1 MAVRVNGHEQGD
13 MGEPFRRRQI
23 RRNSAQGFRNGAPY
37 DSRGGND
44 SPLWPTVNIKIGIT
58 DDEIEPDG
66 YGVVTVWRNPI
77 NGTEA
82 EKTNEKIRVYLD
94 WMHNDQS
101 IPEDT
106 EVLCVEFPD
115 EKLWRV
121 FIDQDPAAVEL
132 ERCSDK
138 KTVLAY
144 DIELS
149 EQLGKLSD
157 NKGKVVRLRDSAFF
171 ETDCWKIKEKSDCIP
186 EICPDVCLISPDCK
200 TCYGCYKL
208 IQCDDPSVVI
218 ITDSNNLC
226 IEHDKSS
233 GGGFPFDVI
242 IEFGAVVILDDGL
255 CYTVEQNDNCINSE
269 AVTVIGVAE
278 NCNACNECYRLE
290 LCPPD
295 PNFPQSF
302 PNETI
307 YIYKDSHDLSEGDVV
322 KYRGKCYK
330 VYDNG
335 SCPESAFRVTTTLKK
350 YDDCDECYGGCYEFK
365 SCSEGL
371 YDSMIV
377 RSATILDL
385 DNDESDREGY
395 VNVDLDQYIGL
406 VVQTVDGKCFTVS
419 KIYEGCDNAVD
430 VIIVEAYEECDKCG
444 LWRME
449 GCYGAP
455 DIYTY
460 DDFSQYG
467 DGSGGYV
474 FKRAEDDLCYI
485 QREFNQNP
493 TQIGV
498 PFTVVAK
505 WEDGVC
511 DHCEKPI
518 FRLTPNCD
526 DCDELT
532 GGASDCDS
540 EEGTKIAGGSH
551 EWITDEPLWD
561 YIGQYIKIQGICFYV
576 TEAKDEEITLYS
588 PIVFTG
594 GYPNC
599 DICQKTCLWVVTNV
613 YVSYNEIRQQRKQ
626 IIVDQI
632 CREDDEL
639 IIDIE
644 DCP

>member
-23 RRNSAQGFRNGAPY
+23 RNNSAQGFRNGAPY
-37 DSRGGND
+37 DSRSGND
-44 SPLWPTVNIKIGIT
+44 SPLWPTVKIKIGVT
-58 DDEIEPDG
+58 DEEIQPDD

-101 IPEDT
+101 IPENT

-144 DIELS
+144 DIKLS

-171 ETDCWKIKEKSDCIP
+171 ETDCWKIKDKSDCIP
-186 EICPDVCLISPDCK
+186 EICPDVCLISPDCR

-295 PNFPQSF
+295 PIESF
-302 PNETI
+302 
-307 YIYKDSHDLSEGDVV
+307 YIYKDNHQLSEGDVV
-322 KYRGKCYK
+322 KYEGRCYT

-335 SCPESAFRVTTTLKK
+335 DCPEFAFRIESELTK
-350 YDDCDECYGGCYEFK
+350 YYDCDECYAGCYTFT
-365 SCSEGL
+365 SCNDEEYGS
-371 YDSMIV
+371 IKV
-377 RSATILDL
+377 RSASILASAGDVDL
-385 DNDESDREGY
+385 PDDDGDGY
-395 VNVDLDQYIGL
+395 VNIDLTPYVGS
-406 VVQTVDGKCFTVS
+406 TVMLADGKCYVVS
-419 KIYEGCDNAVD
+419 ESFEFCEEAID
-430 VIIVEAYEECDKCG
+430 VIILEVFEDCDKCG

-467 DGSGGYV
+467 DGGGGYV
-474 FKRAEDDLCYI
+474 FKRAEDELCYI
-485 QREFNQNP
+485 QREFVQDH
-493 TQIGV
+493 TKIGV

-518 FRLTPNCD
+518 FLLTPNCD
-526 DCDELT
+526 DCDDLT

-540 EEGTKIAGGSH
+540 EFGTKKAGGG
-551 EWITDEPLWD
+551 EEEVTDEPLWD
-561 YIGQYIKIQGICFYV
+561 YIGQYIKMGGICYYV
-576 TEAKDEEITLYS
+576 TETKDKEITLYS
-588 PIVFTG
+588 GIVFTG

-599 DICQKTCLWVVTNV
+599 DICQKTCLWVVTDV
-613 YVSYNEIRQQRKQ
+613 YIDKYNGDLRQEKAQ

-632 CREDDEL
+632 CRTDDEQ